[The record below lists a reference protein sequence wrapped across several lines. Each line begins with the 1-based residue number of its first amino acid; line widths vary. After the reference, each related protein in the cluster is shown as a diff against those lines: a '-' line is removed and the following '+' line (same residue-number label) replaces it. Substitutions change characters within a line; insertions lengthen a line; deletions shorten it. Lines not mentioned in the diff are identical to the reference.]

1 MTKQTQAQAKAAS
14 LCLDILTASQ
24 LIGDDLV
31 SKLPAARDAI
41 LEALPKAYAA
51 INAVAVDTGED
62 VSKVR
67 NAISSMYGRSKWADH
82 DAMMDMVQGALESMV
97 ADAQKVVA
105 VAPVE
110 PSTAMGDATYR
121 EMEQGLKEEIEAI
134 EPVAEAVANYNP
146 AIVAM
151 AKDSKQGLE
160 VRITKLGNALN
171 TLSEADLEQFLI
183 VSPLVAVAY
192 GLIDGRY
199 SSHTDLTI
207 APGFQTEQEALE
219 VCGPNHVV
227 KTRREALTE
236 ALMSSKEAYSKLR
249 EYLSKEPVAV
259 APVLKVSHEWER
271 QQLREQAL
279 KEQQGAAEAGE

>member
-1 MTKQTQAQAKAAS
+1 MTKQTQAQATAAS

-31 SKLPAARDAI
+31 SKLPAARAAI

-51 INAVAVDTGED
+51 INAVEADTGED
-62 VSKVR
+62 LSKVR
-67 NAISSMYGRSKWADH
+67 DTISNLYGRSKWADH
-82 DAMMDMVQGALESMV
+82 DNMMDMVQGAMESMV
-97 ADAQKVVA
+97 ADAQKVA
-105 VAPVE
+105 LE

-121 EMEQGLKEEIEAI
+121 EMEQALKEEIEAL